1 MIKKLKNNVFEKL
14 YDLGAFIVMS
24 GPFILLF
31 SIPATIFPITNTM
44 KELCVLSVLYILLSI
59 PLLVLYIGAKKRED
73 ANQMNRQR
81 YNWSVFTFGFVIG
94 MITRIV
100 YYVLLK

>member
-14 YDLGAFIVMS
+14 YDLGAFIIMS

-31 SIPATIFPITNTM
+31 SIPATIYPITHIM
-44 KELCVLSVLYILLSI
+44 KELCVLFAIYILLSV
-59 PLLVLYIGAKKRED
+59 PLFILYIGAKKRED

-81 YNWSVFTFGFVIG
+81 YNWFVFTFGFAMG

-100 YYVLLK
+100 CYVLLK